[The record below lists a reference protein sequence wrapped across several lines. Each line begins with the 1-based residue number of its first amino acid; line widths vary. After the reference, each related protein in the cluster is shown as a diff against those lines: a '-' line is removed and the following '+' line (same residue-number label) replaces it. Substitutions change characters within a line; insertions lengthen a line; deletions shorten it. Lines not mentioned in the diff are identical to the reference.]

1 MYLNL
6 GSKIKELRLKKG
18 CTQETLANALGITSQ
33 AVSRWESGESYPGV
47 DMIPIIANYFKIT
60 IDELFGYQNNRDTMI
75 KSIIS
80 KVNSFHI
87 KARSDSEWID
97 ECLSI
102 LREGLAEFPKN
113 EELLITLAETL
124 FEAGYR
130 EFKEHSYYDEAG
142 IRKHDYNEHNKNKYW
157 KEAIKICE
165 NLLDES
171 HNNVIITKA
180 TSILIVLYKNIGNF
194 SFSVKYANKMNGLE
208 NCKELM
214 LINATD
220 GALQSEYIGEY
231 LLKSIH
237 ETSHQIIY
245 TLMNDLNNYKDDE
258 AINKIKG
265 IINLYS
271 LIFEDGKMGIYHGDL
286 IKYYLYLSRLQYEK
300 GYDEDAFKSLDNAL
314 EHAEKLENLTT
325 GEHYYSS
332 ILVKGVKYNIKE
344 RINAINLLPRDW
356 PWWNLPDCN
365 EVENKIKSDPRWIE
379 WVNKCKN

>member
-6 GSKIKELRLKKG
+6 GSKIKELRLKNG
-18 CTQETLANALGITSQ
+18 RTQESLANVLGITSQ

-47 DMIPIIANYFKIT
+47 DIIPIIANYFGIT
-60 IDELFGYQNNRDTMI
+60 IDELFGYQNNRDIMI
-75 KSIIS
+75 KSIIE

-97 ECLSI
+97 ECLLI

-113 EELLITLAETL
+113 EELLLCLAETL

-130 EFKEHSYYDEAG
+130 EFKEHSYYDKSG

-171 HNNVIITKA
+171 HNTIITTKA
-180 TSILIVLYKNIGNF
+180 TSILVVLYKNIGNF
-194 SFSVKYANKMNGLE
+194 ISSVRYAGQMNELV
-208 NCKELM
+208 NSKELM
-214 LINATD
+214 LISATD
-220 GALQSEYIGEY
+220 GSEQSKYIGEY

-237 ETSHQIIY
+237 EISHQIIY
-245 TLMNDLNNYKDDE
+245 GLMNNLNNYKTDE
-258 AINKIKG
+258 PIDKIKG
-265 IINLYS
+265 IINLYN

-286 IKYYLYLSRLQYEK
+286 VKYYLYLSRLQYEK
-300 GYDEDAFKSLDNAL
+300 GYDVDTFESLENAL
-314 EHAEKLENLTT
+314 YHAKKLESLPI

-332 ILVKGVKYNIKE
+332 VLVKGVKYSIKE
-344 RINAINLLPRDW
+344 KINAVELLPNDW
-356 PWWNLPDCN
+356 PWWNLPECN
-365 EVENKIKSDPRWIE
+365 DLTNKIENDPRWAE
-379 WVNKCKN
+379 WVNKCK